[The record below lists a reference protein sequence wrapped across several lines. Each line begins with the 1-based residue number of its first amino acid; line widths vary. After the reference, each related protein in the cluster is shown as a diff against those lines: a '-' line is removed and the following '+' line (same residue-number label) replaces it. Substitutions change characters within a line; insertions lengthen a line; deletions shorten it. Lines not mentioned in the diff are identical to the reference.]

1 MSLLIN
7 QELAMNKTDNNDQH
21 TPKELLNTRAKD
33 RLSLLEKKATEN
45 VEVIFSKASSDWGT
59 VLNNGRRGSQFAP
72 TVLESMLLK
81 MAGHPDKN
89 KSFSFHEVTN
99 LDTEKT
105 QFEEGQKSETTKLQ
119 SLLDKYPTAHLVH
132 LGGGHDHIFPL
143 FMALKPRL
151 QNKKLFILN
160 IDPHLDTRTDHWHN
174 SGTPFRNI
182 DQNAQNHQVKIYQWG
197 THLFANGEKNFS
209 GLTHAQMEIQYFDE
223 VKKECSN
230 FSANKFDQILKSIEA
245 FKPDYLLFS
254 LDVDAYDGSCMK
266 AVSAVNHKGFPPI
279 VIEELYEALIKT
291 KIPMIATGIY
301 EYNPMFDDL
310 ANSGGRILC
319 SFIYD
324 RILTK

>member
-7 QELAMNKTDNNDQH
+7 QELAMNKTDNNNQH
-21 TPKELLNTRAKD
+21 TPNELLKTRVKD
-33 RLSLLEKKATEN
+33 RLSLLEKNVNEN
-45 VEVIFSKASSDWGT
+45 VEVLFSKASSDWGT
-59 VLNNGRRGSQFAP
+59 VLNNGRRGSHFAP

-89 KSFSFHEVTN
+89 KSFSFHDVST
-99 LDTEKT
+99 LDKEKT
-105 QFEEGQKSETTKLQ
+105 HFEEAQKAEALKLQ
-119 SLLDKYPTAHLVH
+119 ALLEKHPNAHLVH

-143 FMALKPRL
+143 FMALKSKL
-151 QNKKLFILN
+151 QNKKLFIIN

-182 DQNAQNHQVKIYQWG
+182 DQNSQNHQVKIYQWG

-230 FSANKFDQILKSIEA
+230 FSANKFTQILKSIDA

-254 LDVDAYDGSCMK
+254 LDVDAYDGSWMK
-266 AVSAVNHKGFPPI
+266 AVSAVNHKGFPPAA
-279 VIEELYEALIKT
+279 IEELYETLIRT
-291 KIPMIATGIY
+291 NVPMIATGIY

-324 RILTK
+324 CILTK